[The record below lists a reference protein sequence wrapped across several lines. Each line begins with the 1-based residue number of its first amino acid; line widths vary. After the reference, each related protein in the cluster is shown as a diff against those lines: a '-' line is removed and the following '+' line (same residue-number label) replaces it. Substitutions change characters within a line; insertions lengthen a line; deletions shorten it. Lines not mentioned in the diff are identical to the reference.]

1 MVPRPPKYLARAGIL
16 LAFFL
21 VLHLLGL
28 REHVSV
34 LSGTE
39 PANGLLGAGGLLYV
53 AAWLVAVIAA
63 PIFVIAAA
71 VHALLGALGRPQR

>member
-1 MVPRPPKYLARAGIL
+1 MAPRYLARAGIL

-21 VLHLLGL
+21 VLHVLGL

-34 LSGTE
+34 LSGNE
-39 PANGLLGAGGLLYV
+39 PVSGLLGAGGLLYV
-53 AAWLVAVIAA
+53 AAWLVTVTLA

-71 VHALLGALGRPQR
+71 VHALLGALGLPAKR